1 MPLNL
6 GKTALSA
13 IKLGENALAAIYNG
27 INRVYPNEVTVS
39 IDGANA
45 SSQSGSPGTSM
56 NNFIYVVTPSNV
68 STYGW
73 TTAQISAATLTG
85 LPSGFTATFSA
96 SGSLGSQ
103 SGTWNINTTN
113 NNFPLTDVSLLVSSF
128 SSNISETLW
137 GTINV
142 NFGNNSSGWST
153 GSASG
158 SDFVGASLSFSQNED
173 ISGWA
178 AVGDRVTAVTGGNT
192 TYVSGQNFTA
202 SSVSFRAAP
211 YAFNAFGSVTYTVGG
226 TGTATSNVY
235 FSGSSTK
242 TTALGA
248 NFSSPFVSPPW
259 GGNPITNIASI
270 TNVNYSSGNY
280 YTQADD
286 RVKYWLSY
294 EWTGSNQQG
303 QSPYVVFNGLQ
314 PDVNSNNRYASYNS
328 LSGSGGSF
336 TVFIN
341 NNVGL
346 TAAAYNAA
354 PSTRFAARVA
364 QVSWNWQPS

>member
-73 TTAQISAATLTG
+73 TSAQIAAATLTG
-85 LPSGFTATFSA
+85 LPTGFTATFSA

-113 NNFPLTDVSLLVSSF
+113 NNFPLTDVSLLVSSL

-173 ISGWA
+173 VSGWA
-178 AVGDRVTAVTGGNT
+178 AVGQRVTAVTGGNT

-202 SSVSFRAAP
+202 SSVSFNAAP
-211 YAFNAFGSVTYTVGG
+211 NAFNAFGSVTYTVAAG
-226 TGTATSNVY
+226 TSTSNVY

-242 TTALGA
+242 AGA
-248 NFSSPFVSPPW
+248 IGASYGIVSPPW
-259 GGNPITNIASI
+259 GTDPITNIASI
-270 TNVNYSSGNY
+270 TNINYSSGNY
-280 YTQADD
+280 YTQGDS
-286 RVKYWLSY
+286 RVKYWLNY

-303 QSPYVVFNGLQ
+303 QSPYTVISQ
-314 PDVNSNNRYASYNS
+314 TRPDVNSNPRYASFGG

-346 TAAAYNAA
+346 TAAGYDSN

-364 QVSWNWQPS
+364 QVSWNWIP